1 MILDRFNM
9 LMLKNIIL
17 MYFQVKITLKQT
29 LIKQCKHFIY
39 IYIYIYILWRSIYII
54 ENILH
59 KKLASQAMTLI
70 SDKQY
75 V

>member
-39 IYIYIYILWRSIYII
+39 IYILWRSIYII